1 MCHLTEL
8 KQYHTLFYIFT
19 QLILQNASLTTVNAN
34 FKRMEIAK
42 FINKLIT
49 NLYIYRKF
57 DIVHDYI
64 GSVEQVIVIVK
75 HLLYT

>member
-1 MCHLTEL
+1 
-8 KQYHTLFYIFT
+8 
-19 QLILQNASLTTVNAN
+19 
-34 FKRMEIAK
+34 MEIAK

-57 DIVHDYI
+57 DIVHDNI